1 MLVQERR
8 AALEHLLEE
17 QGTIVV
23 SDLAKEWHVSE
34 MTVRRDLKALSEQGI
49 VSRVHGGAVAQGSL
63 RFSERR
69 GRATKAKQ
77 DAVNKLLQF
86 VPERGCVYLDGSTT
100 VLGLAQQLERFV
112 GLTIATNNITIFQ
125 CVQQFAGL
133 EVCLIGGTLER
144 EVDNFVGPLARRV
157 IEGMAFDAAF
167 LSAYGL
173 DSQVGLCEPSLEDAA
188 IKDLVVSRSSH
199 NYVAINTEK
208 FERRAAGLWGQSA
221 ALDLATNLDAQDKE
235 VAAYQSF
242 FKTIY

>member
-8 AALEHLLEE
+8 AALEQMLQE

-23 SDLAKEWHVSE
+23 SDLAKEWDVSE

-49 VSRVHGGAVAQGSL
+49 VARVHGGAVAQGSL

-86 VPERGCVYLDGSTT
+86 VPERGCIYLDGSTT
-100 VLGLAQQLERFV
+100 VFGLAQQLEKHV
-112 GLTIATNNITIFQ
+112 GLMVATNNITIFQ
-125 CVQQFAGL
+125 CLQQFHGL
-133 EVCLIGGTLER
+133 EVCLIGGRLER

-188 IKDLVVSRSSH
+188 IKDLVVSRTQQA
-199 NYVAINTEK
+199 YVAINDEK
-208 FERRAAGLWGQSA
+208 FERRAAGLWGQQQGLILASNLA
-221 ALDLATNLDAQDKE
+221 AHDERLHP
-235 VAAYQSF
+235 YQSF
-242 FKTIY
+242 FQTVY